1 MLEKLGAGR
10 MGEVYRA
17 QDARVG
23 RNVALKIL
31 PESLA
36 ADTDRRWRFEQ
47 EARLAAALNHPNIM
61 AIYDFGLDAHPPY
74 IVAELVP
81 GESLRVLIECGGGHG
96 VLHESRAG
104 PRAGSGPPL
113 RSVQPGA
120 GAV

>member
-1 MLEKLGAGR
+1 

-61 AIYDFGLDAHPPY
+61 AIYDFSLDAHPPTLWANWY
-74 IVAELVP
+74 
-81 GESLRVLIECGGGHG
+81 
-96 VLHESRAG
+96 RAN
-104 PRAGSGPPL
+104 RCEF
-113 RSVQPGA
+113 
-120 GAV
+120 